1 MEIQE
6 ISRNMNG
13 GTATK
18 MGTSGKNGRKVWNHH
33 SSQFLVTSLEG
44 TGSYGSWMI
53 GSVSCDFPVHY
64 VEIHGYFLL
73 AGPRNTLYT
82 S

>member
-33 SSQFLVTSLEG
+33 SSHFFFEQLQACKFDHSLPSGNVTGRHWKPWFMDDWLSIL
-44 TGSYGSWMI
+44 
-53 GSVSCDFPVHY
+53 
-64 VEIHGYFLL
+64 
-73 AGPRNTLYT
+73 
-82 S
+82 